1 LLKPP
6 LARGEL
12 QCIAATTLDE
22 HRMHFD
28 KDKALARRFQPVFVD
43 EPSQED
49 SVEILLGL
57 RENYEI
63 YHKCKF
69 TLEAIN
75 AAVYLSA
82 RYIPDRQLPD
92 KAIDLIDEA
101 GSRARIETFQKRKE
115 GQSSVLLKAPDEYW
129 QEIKA
134 VQAMHEV
141 VDILQWLYCGKK
153 KIHLIIFNIL
163 MSFIAQVLS
172 NKMKYSPN
180 ENDQHSDNGNNEAPN
195 QDKAGS
201 ASTSPVSIE
210 E

>member
-1 LLKPP
+1 MK
-6 LARGEL
+6 
-12 QCIAATTLDE
+12 
-22 HRMHFD
+22 
-28 KDKALARRFQPVFVD
+28 
-43 EPSQED
+43 
-49 SVEILLGL
+49 ILLGL

-82 RYIPDRQLPD
+82 RYITDRQLPD

-101 GSRARIETFQKRKE
+101 GSRARIESFQKRKE
-115 GQSSVLLKAPDEYW
+115 GQSSVLLKGPDEYW

-141 VDILQWLYCGKK
+141 VHILHWLYCANKNSSD
-153 KIHLIIFNIL
+153 FNIL
-163 MSFIAQVLS
+163 MFLITQVSS
-172 NKMKYSPN
+172 NQMKYSPN
-180 ENDQHSDNGNNEAPN
+180 ENDQQNDSANTEAPD

-201 ASTSPVSIE
+201 TSTSPLSVE